1 MDQILKRRSCRFCNI
16 KLGAKNADQ
25 ECPHPRNGCVD
36 WAKGIRA
43 FWDISE
49 IGAHNAL
56 EYFLENGIHEFD
68 TREKHRADRRG
79 TSMISPYMRFG
90 QISARQVLHEIQVKF
105 NSKTISKSYIRKFAW
120 RDLSYW
126 FLWRFPNV
134 CDVSFRPA
142 YENQSWTSNSTQ
154 LKRWQRGQT
163 GYPLVD
169 AAMRQLWLTGW
180 QPNYLRHIVAGF
192 LIEYCN
198 IDWKHG
204 FRWFHDCLV

>member
-1 MDQILKRRSCRFCNI
+1 MRNQLTIIGVLFNSCIFQHRVFDEDVISLTCMIRDDSENKEILCKSDLEITNLIVDDLRTIFGEVHNPLETKITRWEKGFPLYSPDLYESWFEMDQILKRRSCRFCNI
-16 KLGAKNADQ
+16 KLGTKNADQ

-49 IGAHNAL
+49 IGAHDAL

-105 NSKTISKSYIRKFAW
+105 NSKTISKS
-120 RDLSYW
+120 
-126 FLWRFPNV
+126 
-134 CDVSFRPA
+134 
-142 YENQSWTSNSTQ
+142 
-154 LKRWQRGQT
+154 
-163 GYPLVD
+163 
-169 AAMRQLWLTGW
+169 
-180 QPNYLRHIVAGF
+180 
-192 LIEYCN
+192 
-198 IDWKHG
+198 
-204 FRWFHDCLV
+204 